1 MIQLDSVTKRFG
13 DVTAIGDFTLKLPD
27 TGIYCLLGRN
37 GAGKTTLMRLISGRI
52 GTTSGSIEVDGVLVS
67 PARMPESV
75 SFVDTGALQ
84 FNRPVAWL
92 IDAAADLQPSFDK
105 AFALEMAGRFDL
117 DSKKKFRALSFG
129 MKTMLT
135 TIITAA
141 NNCSVILFDEPTL
154 GFDPVMREQFNS
166 LLLKSFE
173 AHPRLM
179 VVSTHMIDEIAKV
192 TQRLVII
199 DKGRLLLETGIE
211 DIDEMAYTLS
221 GSVEAVRPLLAG
233 LNCIGETVMGSVMAA
248 HIYDHRIEPP
258 PGVSIGNLSL
268 QDFFINLVGGI
279 NHE

>member
-1 MIQLDSVTKRFG
+1 MIQLESVTKRFG

-52 GTTSGSIEVDGVLVS
+52 GATKGHIEVDGHLVS
-67 PARMPESV
+67 PGRMPEAV
-75 SFVDTGALQ
+75 NFIDTGVAQ

-92 IDAAADLQPSFDK
+92 INAAADVQPEFDK
-105 AFALEMAGRFDL
+105 GFALEMMQRFEL
-117 DSKKKFRALSFG
+117 SPKKRFNQLSFG

-135 TIITAA
+135 TILTAA
-141 NNCSVILFDEPTL
+141 NAGRTILFDEPTL
-154 GFDPVMREQFNS
+154 GFDPVMRDQFNT

-173 AHPRLM
+173 AHPRLIM
-179 VVSTHMIDEIAKV
+179 VSTHMIDEIAKV
-192 TQRLVII
+192 TQRLIII
-199 DKGRLLLETGIE
+199 DKGHLLLEAGIE

-248 HIYDHRIEPP
+248 HIYDHRIETPT
-258 PGVSIGNLSL
+258 GVTTSNIGL
-268 QDFFINLVGGI
+268 QDFFINLVGGKG
-279 NHE
+279 NE